1 MESVLSA
8 EQLEA
13 ELAQIQ
19 AEAIGWQALG
29 DGAYLHAGDPDAQV
43 IDIVGVVSA
52 DMADLN
58 LVWLT

>member
-1 MESVLSA
+1 MEFVLSA

-13 ELAQIQ
+13 ELAQMQ
-19 AEAIGWQALG
+19 AEAIGWKALG
-29 DGAYLHAGDPDAQV
+29 DGAYLHVGDPDAQV

-52 DMADLN
+52 DMADMN

>member
-29 DGAYLHAGDPDAQV
+29 DGAYLHVGDPDAQV

>member
-43 IDIVGVVSA
+43 IDIVGVVSS